1 MDDIAQAIVEFDDRK
16 AKRLAKDVLKEPD
29 GFERVVESIRE
40 GMEELGRRYE
50 NKEYF
55 LSDLIMGAALA
66 EDLFEMSK
74 PHLQGKV
81 RETKGRIV
89 IGTVEGSVHSMGKS
103 ILISILV
110 SAGYEVFDVGANV
123 PAEKFVEKVRE
134 VDPQVLGLSVGLTQ
148 ALPSVRKVVEA
159 LEGSGLRE
167 KVRIILGGNAANQER
182 AEEAG
187 VDAYG
192 SSAIAGLRIIE
203 GWLEEGEA

>member
-1 MDDIAQAIVEFDDRK
+1 MDDIAVAIVDFDDK
-16 AKRLAKDVLKEPD
+16 MAKKLVAKTLEEPG
-29 GFERVVESIRE
+29 GFEKVVDAIRE

-74 PHLQGKV
+74 PYLEGKI
-81 RETKGRIV
+81 REVKGHIV

-110 SAGYEVFDVGANV
+110 SSGYEVYDVGANC
-123 PAEKFVEKVRE
+123 PAEKFVEKVGE
-134 VDPQVLGLSVGLTQ
+134 VEPQVVALSVGLTQ
-148 ALPSVRKVVEA
+148 ALPSVKKVVDA
-159 LEGSGLRE
+159 LKNAGLRD
-167 KVRIILGGNAANQER
+167 KVKIIVGGNAANAER
-182 AEEAG
+182 AAEAG

-192 SSAIAGLRIIE
+192 ASAIAGLRIIE
-203 GWLEEGEA
+203 SWTS

>member
-1 MDDIAQAIVEFDDRK
+1 MDDIAEAIVDFEDKK
-16 AKRLAKDVLKEPD
+16 AKRLAARALKGTG
-29 GFERVVESIRE
+29 GFERVVEAIRE

-66 EDLFEMSK
+66 EDIFEMSK
-74 PHLQGKV
+74 PYIEGRTLEV
-81 RETKGRIV
+81 KGRIV

-110 SAGYEVFDVGANV
+110 SSGYEVFDVGANC

-134 VDPQVLGLSVGLTQ
+134 VEPQVVALSVGLTQ
-148 ALPSVRKVVEA
+148 ALPSVKKVVDA
-159 LEGSGLRE
+159 LESAGLRE
-167 KVRIILGGNAANQER
+167 QVKIILGGNAANGDR
-182 AEEAG
+182 AKEAG

-192 SSAIAGLRIIE
+192 DSAIAGLRVIE
-203 GWLEEGEA
+203 SWTG